1 MYARAARVY
10 ATVDLESAPK
20 TQIVERLYD
29 RFDRDLST
37 ARTAIAARD
46 IKAKAAAI
54 DHATEIVITLRT
66 ALDRKAAP
74 ELCAS
79 LDSLYVF
86 VLAKLGEANA
96 TLSPKPLDAAAKIM
110 KQLGE
115 AFRAAHRMVP

>member
-10 ATVDLESAPK
+10 STVDLESAPK

-37 ARTAIAARD
+37 ARAAIAARD
-46 IKAKAAAI
+46 IKAKAAAL

-74 ELCAS
+74 ELCAN

-86 VLAKLGEANA
+86 VLAQLGKANA

-110 KQLGE
+110 AQLGE